1 MKNVVLDDLD
11 LHIIHLLEEDGRQSF
26 SLLGEKVGLSKTP
39 CWNRV
44 NRLQNAGV
52 IEGYGARINPHKLGL
67 EVRALVQVIVEFA
80 DYKAFEQAVNK
91 HRSIH
96 WCQAITGE
104 FDYIMQVLAD
114 NIGELDSLLREEL
127 SGLPGVHRF
136 TTSISTRVIK
146 AAKGVSRK

>member
-1 MKNVVLDDLD
+1 MKGIVLDSLD
-11 LHIIHLLEEDGRQSF
+11 LHIIRLLEQDGRQSF
-26 SLLGEKVGLSKTP
+26 ALLGEKVGLSKTP

-44 NRLQNAGV
+44 NRLQSAGV
-52 IEGYGARINPHKLGL
+52 IESYGARVRPDMIGL
-67 EVRALVQVIVEFA
+67 EVRALVQVVVEFA
-80 DYKAFEQAVNK
+80 NYKAFEAAVNQ
-91 HRSIH
+91 HASIH

-104 FDYIMQVLAD
+104 FDYVMEVLAS

-146 AAKGVSRK
+146 DAKGVCPK

>member
-1 MKNVVLDDLD
+1 MKGIVLDDLD
-11 LHIIHLLEEDGRQSF
+11 LHIIRLLEEDGRQSF

-52 IEGYGARINPHKLGL
+52 IEGYGARINPQKLGL

-91 HRSIH
+91 HRSID

-146 AAKGVSRK
+146 AAKGVSRT